1 MRTRRIAL
9 ALLLTLFFTLSLTA
23 CNRADRRPNWTPPAE
38 SSSAPAAESAD
49 LADDFDDLDALFDEL
64 DQILSETNTEVEV
77 PE

>member
-38 SSSAPAAESAD
+38 SSSPPAENAD